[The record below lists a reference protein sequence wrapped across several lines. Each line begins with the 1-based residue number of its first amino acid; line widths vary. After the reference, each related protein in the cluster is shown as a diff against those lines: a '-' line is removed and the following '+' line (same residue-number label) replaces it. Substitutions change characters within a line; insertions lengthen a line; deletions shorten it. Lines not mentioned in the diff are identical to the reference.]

1 MSTRFIG
8 AEAACGTTAGAAS
21 NFEQAPEVRLVNI
34 AAAEATVT
42 ILNGASGTDVQG
54 SFTLEA
60 GASEYISKDME
71 DRIYASA
78 ITVKGVPI
86 NTRR

>member
-1 MSTRFIG
+1 MSVRFIG
-8 AEAACGTTAGAAS
+8 AEVAMGTSTGAAS
-21 NFEQAPEVRLVNI
+21 NFEQAKEVRVVNL
-34 AAAEATVT
+34 AGAEATVT
-42 ILNGASGTDVQG
+42 ILNGASGTNVQG

-60 GASEYISKDME
+60 GATEYISKDME

-78 ITVKGVPI
+78 ATVKGVPI

>member
-21 NFEQAPEVRLVNI
+21 NFELAPEVRLVNL

-42 ILNGASGTDVQG
+42 ILNGPSGTDVQG

-78 ITVKGVPI
+78 ATVKGVPI

>member
-1 MSTRFIG
+1 MSIRFIG
-8 AEAACGTTAGAAS
+8 PETAMGTSAGASS
-21 NFEQAPEVRLVNI
+21 NFEQAKEVRVVNL
-34 AAAEATVT
+34 AGAEATIT
-42 ILNGASGTDVQG
+42 ILNGASGTHVQG

-78 ITVKGVPI
+78 ATVKGVPI

>member
-1 MSTRFIG
+1 MSVRFIG
-8 AEAACGTTAGAAS
+8 SEAAMGTSAGAAS
-21 NFEQAPEVRLVNI
+21 NFELAKEVRVVNL

-42 ILNGASGTDVQG
+42 ILNGASGTNVQG
-54 SFTLEA
+54 AFTLEA
-60 GASEYISKDME
+60 GAAEYISKDMA

-78 ITVKGVPI
+78 ATVKGVPI

>member
-8 AEAACGTTAGAAS
+8 AEAAMATTTGAAS
-21 NFEQAPEVRLVNI
+21 TFESASEVRVTNLG
-34 AAAEATVT
+34 AAEATVT
-42 ILNGASGTDVQG
+42 ILNGASGTVVQG
-54 SFTLEA
+54 AFTLEA
-60 GASEYISKDME
+60 GATEYISKDME

-78 ITVKGVPI
+78 ATVKGVPI

>member
-1 MSTRFIG
+1 MSTKFIG
-8 AEAACGTTAGAAS
+8 AEAAMATTAGASS
-21 NFEQAPEVRLVNI
+21 NFELAPEVRVVNLG
-34 AAAEATVT
+34 AAEATIT
-42 ILNGASGTDVQG
+42 ILNGASGTNVQG
-54 SFTLEA
+54 AFTLEA

-78 ITVKGVPI
+78 ATVKGVPI

>member
-1 MSTRFIG
+1 MAVRLIG
-8 AEAACGTTAGAAS
+8 AEAAMGTSTGAAS
-21 NFEQAPEVRLVNI
+21 NFGQAKEVRVVNL
-34 AAAEATVT
+34 AGAEATVT
-42 ILNGASGTDVQG
+42 ILNGASGTNVQG

-78 ITVKGVPI
+78 ATVKGVPI

>member
-1 MSTRFIG
+1 M
-8 AEAACGTTAGAAS
+8 EH
-21 NFEQAPEVRLVNI
+21 QVL
-34 AAAEATVT
+34 
-42 ILNGASGTDVQG
+42 DVQG
-54 SFTLEA
+54 AFTLEA

-78 ITVKGVPI
+78 ATVKGVPI

>member
-1 MSTRFIG
+1 MSVRFIG
-8 AEAACGTTAGAAS
+8 AEAACGTSSGAAS
-21 NFEQAPEVRLVNI
+21 NFELAKEVRLVNL
-34 AAAEATVT
+34 AGAEATITV
-42 ILNGASGTDVQG
+42 LNGASGTNVQG

-60 GASEYISKDME
+60 GASEYVSKDME

-78 ITVKGVPI
+78 ATVKGVPI